1 MRSRREERMKPPSIE
16 RDSIVLMEDP
26 DPNERQSVKIAK
38 IVGCAL
44 LSLIPVCLIGKFS
57 VGWFANPWICLSM
70 TGVCW
75 AVAALCHYLA
85 KKRRNALLLL
95 SVLINAAGCGFG
107 IGALYLGYGAVPLDS
122 SLSLG
127 ALGFAGAI
135 VLFGLLY
142 FLIPRKLVSDILCG
156 LICLILAIVFLIFWL
171 KGNDFCRV
179 AFLLDVW
186 LAGFFSGACGH
197 GRYIRK
203 RLEDDLVRLLRRG
216 VFGFDHCGSGAVGA
230 FVRGRRLR
238 QL

>member
-1 MRSRREERMKPPSIE
+1 M
-16 RDSIVLMEDP
+16 
-26 DPNERQSVKIAK
+26 
-38 IVGCAL
+38 
-44 LSLIPVCLIGKFS
+44 
-57 VGWFANPWICLSM
+57 
-70 TGVCW
+70 
-75 AVAALCHYLA
+75 
-85 KKRRNALLLL
+85 L

-156 LICLILAIVFLIFWL
+156 LLCLMLAIVFLIFWL

-186 LAGFFSGACGH
+186 LAG
-197 GRYIRK
+197 
-203 RLEDDLVRLLRRG
+203 DLVRLLRRG

-238 QL
+238 RL